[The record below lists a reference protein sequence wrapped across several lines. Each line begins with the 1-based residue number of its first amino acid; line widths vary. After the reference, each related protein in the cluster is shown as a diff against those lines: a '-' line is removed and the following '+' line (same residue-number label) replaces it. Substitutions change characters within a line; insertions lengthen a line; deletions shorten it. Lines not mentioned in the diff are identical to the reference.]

1 MPTSSPEPQIPT
13 TGRVSRSDSGIS
25 DRYVTRTPMATGVD
39 RSSYR
44 GSMTEHDNYATLGS
58 RTPSISSIGM
68 IVRPKTR
75 SISSHGSLTS
85 KHKIKGDRAIP
96 TSSSPIIGEGAGVF
110 TDMTDTMLKVL
121 DRRTAA
127 IAQAHD

>member
-1 MPTSSPEPQIPT
+1 
-13 TGRVSRSDSGIS
+13 
-25 DRYVTRTPMATGVD
+25 
-39 RSSYR
+39 
-44 GSMTEHDNYATLGS
+44 MTERDDYATLGS
-58 RTPSISSIGM
+58 RTPSTSSIGM

-85 KHKIKGDRAIP
+85 KGKAKGDRVVP
-96 TSSSPIIGEGAGVF
+96 TSSPPIIGEDAGVF

-127 IAQAHD
+127 AAQA